1 MDDELWNI
9 LMALENNTRRE
20 MLKTLANYDSYAL
33 ELSKMIGVSQQA
45 INKQL
50 DILEKLGFIS
60 TSGNIPSTI
69 GPPRKVYR
77 SMGFSTITIDYSK
90 NFMEIKK
97 SEINYPDSDVTGST
111 VDLIGELKSINDG
124 IETIDKKRG
133 ELVGKKDL
141 IIEKLREKASE
152 YDGFYR
158 KVIYEYLEK
167 LDFSEVSE
175 EIGLPEEMIE
185 KIIAKF
191 ISSR

>member
-1 MDDELWNI
+1 MNDELWNI

-60 TSGNIPSTI
+60 TSGNMPSTI

-77 SMGFSTITIDYSK
+77 SMGFSTITIDYSR

-97 SEINYPDSDVTGST
+97 SGINYPDKDIDGNPMS
-111 VDLIGELKSINDG
+111 LISLLKSVNDE
-124 IETIDKKRG
+124 IESVDRRRS
-133 ELVGKKDL
+133 ELVGNKDL

-158 KVIYEYLEK
+158 KVIYAYLEK
-167 LDFSEVSE
+167 LDFLEVADE
-175 EIGLPEEMIE
+175 TGLPEEMVE
-185 KIIAKF
+185 KIIGKF
-191 ISSR
+191 ISS

>member
-60 TSGNIPSTI
+60 TSGSIPSTI
-69 GPPRKVYR
+69 GPPRKVYK
-77 SMGFSTITIDYSK
+77 SMGFSTITIDYSR
-90 NFMEIKK
+90 NFMGIKK
-97 SEINYPDSDVTGST
+97 SEINYPEEDINGTSLS
-111 VDLIGELKSINDG
+111 LIGTLKSINDE
-124 IETIDKKRG
+124 IESIDRKRS

-167 LDFSEVSE
+167 LDFSEVANE
-175 EIGLPEEMIE
+175 TGLPEEMVE
-185 KIIAKF
+185 SIIGKF
-191 ISSR
+191 ISL

>member
-20 MLKTLANYDSYAL
+20 MLKTLASYDSYAL

-50 DILEKLGFIS
+50 DILEKLGFVS
-60 TSGNIPSTI
+60 TSGSIPSTI
-69 GPPRKVYR
+69 GPPRKVYK
-77 SMGFSTITIDYSK
+77 SMGFSTITIDYSR

-97 SEINYPDSDVTGST
+97 SEINYPEENINGTSLS
-111 VDLIGELKSINDG
+111 LIDTLKSIND
-124 IETIDKKRG
+124 EVERIDRKRS

-167 LDFSEVSE
+167 LNFSEVADE
-175 EIGLPEEMIE
+175 TGLPEQMVES
-185 KIIAKF
+185 IIGQF
-191 ISSR
+191 ISS

>member
-60 TSGNIPSTI
+60 TSGSIPSTI
-69 GPPRKVYR
+69 GPPRKVYK
-77 SMGFSTITIDYSK
+77 SMGFSTITIDYSR
-90 NFMEIKK
+90 NFMGIKK
-97 SEINYPDSDVTGST
+97 SEINYPEEAINGTSLN
-111 VDLIGELKSINDG
+111 LIAKLKSIND
-124 IETIDKKRG
+124 EIDIMDRKRS

-167 LDFSEVSE
+167 LDFSEVADE
-175 EIGLPEEMIE
+175 TGLPEEMVE
-185 KIIAKF
+185 SIIGKF
-191 ISSR
+191 ISS

>member
-9 LMALENNTRRE
+9 LMALENGTRRE

-60 TSGNIPSTI
+60 TSGSIPSTI

-77 SMGFSTITIDYSK
+77 SMGFSTITIDYSR

-97 SEINYPDSDVTGST
+97 REISYPDHDTEGNTLS
-111 VDLIGELKSINDG
+111 LIDRLKSVNDE
-124 IETIDKKRG
+124 IESLDRKRS
-133 ELVGKKDL
+133 EAVGRKDL
-141 IIEKLREKASE
+141 IIEKLRERASE

-167 LDFSEVSE
+167 LDFSEVAE
-175 EIGLPEEMIE
+175 ETGLPEDMVER
-185 KIIAKF
+185 IIGKF
-191 ISSR
+191 ISS